1 MHHRLR
7 TGDAVFAASHKSIS
21 ISESIFVEGPFIE
34 QRAYEQ
40 GVMCVFYQVP
50 VPCVHWILEQTS
62 RQQYGQ
68 NKRLTEQRQV
78 DAESW

>member
-1 MHHRLR
+1 MEGTFIAQR
-7 TGDAVFAASHKSIS
+7 T
-21 ISESIFVEGPFIE
+21 
-34 QRAYEQ
+34 YEQ

-62 RQQYGQ
+62 RQQCGQ
-68 NKRLTEQRQV
+68 NERLTEQRQV